1 MKKSILSLFIGSIF
15 IYSCS
20 TSVSVTP
27 NASSSPSAASSTA
40 ATPAPSQNPQA
51 SATPVTPTPK
61 PTATAAGNSTPI
73 ACNTATYSVGQQ
85 LKGSEFFSL
94 SCPAVKVGTKWT
106 YTALNAEVSVEIIAK
121 NNDGTYTSRTTTTS
135 GPAKE
140 FTSTSPNGSSESADN
155 MTITYEG
162 TESVTV
168 PAGTY
173 TAFKGTTTRTDSGA
187 TTKLSFWMDKSVG
200 TVKVKSE
207 TSVSGFNVN
216 VDTVLKEFKN

>member
-1 MKKSILSLFIGSIF
+1 MKKSLLSLFIASIF

-20 TSVSVTP
+20 TNVSVTSNP
-27 NASSSPSAASSTA
+27 SSSPSASGSAS

-51 SATPVTPTPK
+51 TATPSTAPTPAPTPT
-61 PTATAAGNSTPI
+61 AGNTTPI

-85 LKGSEFFSL
+85 ISGTEFFSL

-106 YTALNAEVSVEIIAK
+106 YTALNNEVSLEIIAK
-121 NNDGTYTSRTTTTS
+121 NSDGTYTSRSTTTS
-135 GPAKE
+135 GPVKE
-140 FTSTSPNGSSESADN
+140 FTSTSPNGNTESTDN
-155 MTITYEG
+155 MTITYQG

-173 TAFKGTTTRTDSGA
+173 NAFKGTTTRTDSGA
-187 TTKLSFWMDKSVG
+187 TTKLTFWMDKSVG